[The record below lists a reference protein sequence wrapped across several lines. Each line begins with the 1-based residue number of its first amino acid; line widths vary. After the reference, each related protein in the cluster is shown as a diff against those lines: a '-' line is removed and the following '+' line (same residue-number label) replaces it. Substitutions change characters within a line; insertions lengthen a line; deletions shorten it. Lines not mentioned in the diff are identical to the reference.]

1 MKKPSSD
8 GCFRVDRRH
17 IERLVPDI
25 ERQIRME
32 ITMRAAFMPFTYLSA
47 PAARLFAGLVGP
59 LVVYQPLETNIPSSM
74 SALASEGIV
83 DLRTPVTEDD
93 GRMRT
98 ALAEFTQWAQ
108 MNPGKSTAGTGY
120 LGARQGEI
128 PFFNE
133 STINRIR
140 SDIRRFQQ
148 HDGQAERTETLFSA
162 RLFLSLA
169 QENDLAMDRLD
180 QDLDHFDALEK
191 AFLETLDDANDAA
204 FDRQGIGSRVWRED
218 PGSRLTSQRI
228 RAWAGLA
235 AADAE
240 LPNWL
245 LTTSPAVASAL
256 LENFADDLHFEK
268 VAELHLPGHV
278 QGGPPLLGEAL
289 TALSIAPS
297 APPADLSVLPL
308 PTAGGED
315 ASGLCIRLYAAADR
329 TPAQVIRTMAP
340 KSSITPASADRPDA
354 ARHTLLLLADI

>member
-1 MKKPSSD
+1 
-8 GCFRVDRRH
+8 
-17 IERLVPDI
+17 
-25 ERQIRME
+25 
-32 ITMRAAFMPFTYLSA
+32 MRAAFMPFTYLSA
-47 PAARLFAGLVGP
+47 PAARLLAGLVGP
-59 LVVYQPLETNIPSSM
+59 LVVYQPLKTNIPSSL

-93 GRMRT
+93 GRMRA

-108 MNPGKSTAGTGY
+108 MNPGKSTAGTGF

-128 PFFNE
+128 PFFDE

-140 SDIRRFQQ
+140 SDIHRFQQ
-148 HDGQAERTETLFSA
+148 PDDRTERTEALFSA

-169 QENDLAMDRLD
+169 QDNDLAMDRLD
-180 QDLDHFDALEK
+180 QDLDHFNAQEK
-191 AFLETLDDANDAA
+191 AFLDTLDGADDAA

-245 LTTSPAVASAL
+245 LTTSPAVASVL
-256 LENFADDLHFEK
+256 LESFADDLRFEK
-268 VAELHLPGHV
+268 LAELQLPGHV

-289 TALSIAPS
+289 TALSNASS
-297 APPADLSVLPL
+297 APPADLSVFQL

-315 ASGLCIRLYAAADR
+315 ASGMCIHLYAAADR
-329 TPAQVIRTMAP
+329 TPAEVIRTMAP
-340 KSSITPASADRPDA
+340 KSGIPPASMVHPDA
-354 ARHTLLLLADI
+354 ARNTLLLLADV